1 LIAPIF
7 FICKKNK
14 MRYYAIVVAGG
25 TGNRMQNTVA
35 KQFLLIENRPVLMH
49 TLEAFHKCVLNPD
62 IILVMN
68 IHQQTYWKELCDTYN
83 FNIPHLLIDG
93 GKERFDSVKN
103 GLDRIEGEGIVAIH
117 DAVRPLVSA
126 SLILRTFQM
135 AAQNG
140 NAVAAIQP
148 VDSVRRKTTANATE
162 AINRDE
168 LFLIQTPQTF
178 QISQLR
184 KAYLQVFR
192 NDFTDDASVAEKA
205 GFSINLVEGERTN
218 IKITYPQDLEL
229 ASFLLRKTG
238 F

>member
-1 LIAPIF
+1 
-7 FICKKNK
+7 

-68 IHQQTYWKELCDTYN
+68 IHQQAYWKELCDTYN

-103 GLDRIEGEGIVAIH
+103 GLDKITGEGIVAVH

-126 SLILRTFQM
+126 ALILHTFQM
-135 AAQNG
+135 AQQNG
-140 NAVAAIQP
+140 NAIAAIQP
-148 VDSVRRKTTANATE
+148 VDSVRKKTVGNATE

>member
-1 LIAPIF
+1 
-7 FICKKNK
+7 

-68 IHQQTYWKELCDTYN
+68 IHQQAYWKELCDTYN

-103 GLDRIEGEGIVAIH
+103 GLDRIKDDGIVAVH

-126 SLILRTFQM
+126 SLILHTFQM

-140 NAVAAIQP
+140 NAIAAIQP
-148 VDSVRRKTTANATE
+148 VDSVRRKTISNATE

-192 NDFTDDASVAEKA
+192 NDFTDDASVVEKA
-205 GFSINLVEGERTN
+205 GFTINLVEGERSN

-229 ASFLLRKTG
+229 ASFLLSKTG
-238 F
+238 L

>member
-1 LIAPIF
+1 MIAPIF
-7 FICKKNK
+7 FIYKKNK

-68 IHQQTYWKELCDTYN
+68 IHQQAYWKELCDTYN

-103 GLDRIEGEGIVAIH
+103 GLDRIKDDGIVAVH

-126 SLILRTFQM
+126 SLILHTFQM

-140 NAVAAIQP
+140 NAIAAIQP
-148 VDSVRRKTTANATE
+148 VDSVRRKTISNATE

-192 NDFTDDASVAEKA
+192 NDFTDDASVVEKA
-205 GFSINLVEGERTN
+205 GFTINLVEGERSN

-229 ASFLLRKTG
+229 ASFLLSKTG
-238 F
+238 L

>member
-1 LIAPIF
+1 
-7 FICKKNK
+7 

-68 IHQQTYWKELCDTYN
+68 IHQQAYWKELCDTYN

-103 GLDRIEGEGIVAIH
+103 GLDRIKDDGIVAVH

-126 SLILRTFQM
+126 SLILHTFQM

-140 NAVAAIQP
+140 NAIAAIQP
-148 VDSVRRKTTANATE
+148 VDSVRRKTISNATE

-184 KAYLQVFR
+184 KAYLQVLR
-192 NDFTDDASVAEKA
+192 NDFTDDASVVEKA
-205 GFSINLVEGERTN
+205 GFTINLVEGERSN

-229 ASFLLRKTG
+229 ASFLLSKTG
-238 F
+238 L

>member
-1 LIAPIF
+1 
-7 FICKKNK
+7 
-14 MRYYAIVVAGG
+14 MRYYAIIVAGG
-25 TGNRMQNTVA
+25 TGNRMQNTIA

-68 IHQQTYWKELCDTYN
+68 IHQQTYWQELCDTYN

-103 GLDRIEGEGIVAIH
+103 GLDKITGEGIVAVH

-126 SLILRTFQM
+126 ALILHTFQM
-135 AAQNG
+135 AQQNG
-140 NAVAAIQP
+140 NAIAAIQP
-148 VDSVRRKTTANATE
+148 VDSVRKKTVGNATE

-192 NDFTDDASVAEKA
+192 NDFTDDASVVEKS